1 MNPKANNSQRPVPLI
16 GRGGVQLVAGDAL
29 IGLLGLPLSALLR
42 SLLGAVNLP
51 LGAPQGS
58 FQETDRIAL
67 WVVAALSATLWPLAI
82 RATDPGYPSTSLPV
96 RKILAAAFIWLLAC
110 SGAIYLSSG

>member
-29 IGLLGLPLSALLR
+29 IGLLGLPLAALLR
-42 SLLGAVNLP
+42 SLLGAADLP
-51 LGAPQGS
+51 LGAPQAS

-67 WVVAALSATLWPLAI
+67 WVVAALSAILWPLAI
-82 RATDPGYPSTSLPV
+82 RATDP
-96 RKILAAAFIWLLAC
+96 
-110 SGAIYLSSG
+110 